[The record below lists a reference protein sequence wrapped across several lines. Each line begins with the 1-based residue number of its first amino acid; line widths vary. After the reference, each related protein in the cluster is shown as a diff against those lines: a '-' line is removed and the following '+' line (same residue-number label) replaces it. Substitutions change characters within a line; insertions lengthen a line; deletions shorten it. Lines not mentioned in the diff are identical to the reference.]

1 MEYINGTFSSIGYWK
16 FAEFFGND
24 RDIASTDDV
33 PEGNSN
39 IYFTNSRVDSRLD
52 SRLNSGISSLSVQN
66 LIVTNDLT
74 ISSDR
79 RLKTNIEPIQKSIK
93 SLKPFQFTYNSQ
105 PDSLRYGFIAQDV
118 QSTFP
123 EMVRE
128 DKDGNLSVNYI
139 DTIAL
144 LLDNQQK
151 LEKRIEILESRK

>member
-66 LIVTNDLT
+66 LIVTNDPGNELGNIISDCVLT
-74 ISSDR
+74 F
-79 RLKTNIEPIQKSIK
+79 LKK
-93 SLKPFQFTYNSQ
+93 
-105 PDSLRYGFIAQDV
+105 
-118 QSTFP
+118 
-123 EMVRE
+123 VR
-128 DKDGNLSVNYI
+128 
-139 DTIAL
+139 
-144 LLDNQQK
+144 
-151 LEKRIEILESRK
+151 